1 MQKEYE
7 DKIVIIDPKNI
18 YPHPNNPR
26 KDLGDLT
33 ELRASV
39 KKNGIM
45 QNLTVIPMEEPG
57 KYMALIGHRRSE
69 AARLEELEGV
79 PCIIKEG
86 LSELEQL
93 NIMMEENMQRNDLT
107 IYEQAQGFQLMLDLG
122 ETAESIAE
130 KTGFSTST
138 VYHRLNIAK
147 LNQKELQKKEK
158 DSSFQLSLTAIY
170 ELEKIE
176 NIKTR
181 NKVLKEAT
189 DNKNL
194 VTRARNAVR
203 EEKRKKAEKELIKIL
218 KKMEVTPAPKNT
230 HYYDSKYER
239 VQTIDLDGK
248 IPKEINLK
256 KKGPFLYLCQYG
268 NIYIL
273 KIAETKA
280 KKKSKEELLRADR
293 EKRKKQIKAI
303 IKEMDKRRRLFILDI
318 ISENKK
324 SVSED
329 EVAKDKLWQHLM
341 AVSAGLYRS
350 YLTQFYIQKDT
361 YSCTQ
366 EEKEE
371 VDKWIDSL
379 TTVQQ
384 MMVFLSQKINGIE
397 PYDYTCYFCK
407 NNVQKKYDAMK
418 FFEQYG
424 WYLEEEEQQLL
435 DGTHEL
441 YEKEEKK

>member
-1 MQKEYE
+1 MQKQ
-7 DKIVIIDPKNI
+7 DNIVILDPKHI
-18 YPHPNNPR
+18 HPHPNNPR

-57 KYMALIGHRRSE
+57 EYMALIGHRRSE

-93 NIMMEENMQRNDLT
+93 NIMMEENMQRNDLS
-107 IYEQAQGFQLMLDLG
+107 IYEQAQGFQMMLNLG
-122 ETAESIAE
+122 ETAESIAA
-130 KTGFSTST
+130 KSGFSVST

-147 LNQKELQKKEK
+147 LNQEELQKKEK
-158 DSSFQLSLTAIY
+158 DNSFQLSLTAIY
-170 ELEKIE
+170 ELEKIV
-176 NIKTR
+176 NIETR

-189 DNKNL
+189 DNQNL

-203 EEKRKKAEKELIKIL
+203 DEHRKKAEKELIKIL
-218 KKMEVTPAPKNT
+218 KKMEIKSAPPNVN
-230 HYYDSKYER
+230 YYDSRYER
-239 VQTIDLDGK
+239 VKDIDLDEK
-248 IPKEINLK
+248 IPEEIKLK
-256 KKGPFLYLCQYG
+256 GKGPFLYVCQYG
-268 NIYIL
+268 KMYIL
-273 KIAETKA
+273 KKVEKKE
-280 KKKSKEELLRADR
+280 KKKTKEELKREDR

-303 IKEMDKRRRLFILDI
+303 VKEMDSRRRLFVLDL

-329 EVAKDKLWQHLM
+329 GSAKDKLWQALVL
-341 AVSAGLYRS
+341 VSAGLYRS
-350 YLTQFYIQKDT
+350 YLVKFYTQKDT

-371 VDKWIDSL
+371 ADKWIDSL

-384 MMVFLSQKINGIE
+384 MLVFLCQAINGIE
-397 PYDYTCYFCK
+397 PYNYYSQFSKD
-407 NNVQKKYDAMK
+407 NVQKKYDAMK
-418 FFEQYG
+418 LFEKYG
-424 WYLEEEEQQLL
+424 WYFTEEEQQLL

-441 YEKEEKK
+441 YEKEEAE